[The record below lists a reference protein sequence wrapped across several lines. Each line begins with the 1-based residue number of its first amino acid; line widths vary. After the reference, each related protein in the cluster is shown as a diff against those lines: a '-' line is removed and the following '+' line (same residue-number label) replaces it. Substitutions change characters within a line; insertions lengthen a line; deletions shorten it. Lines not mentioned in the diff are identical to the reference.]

1 MSPYVLDSS
10 ILIAHLKG
18 IPPATKLVRESV
30 EAGEALASVLSRV
43 EIEGGMRS
51 AVRSPVAR
59 LMGVLD
65 LISVTDEI
73 ARRAGE
79 HLRRYRRSHQ
89 GIDVVDYVIAATAE
103 VTDAELVTLNVEHF
117 PMFPTLH
124 PPF

>member
-1 MSPYVLDSS
+1 VSPRVLDSS

-18 IPPATKLVRESV
+18 VPPATELVREAV

-51 AVRSPVAR
+51 AERNPVAR
-59 LMGVLD
+59 LMGALD

-103 VTDAELVTLNVEHF
+103 VLGAELSTLNVKHF
-117 PMFPTLH
+117 PMFPTLR